1 MIRVAIIEERTLV
14 RDALVH
20 LLTSQGA
27 FEIVSEAAAVDD
39 VADVVRENR
48 ADVLLVGSASDGG
61 ISAARSIAAAGLP
74 TKVLIIGTGRTVSP
88 ARLLSAGA
96 AGYISAD
103 QSAKEL
109 VSAISR
115 VHGGE
120 RVAPAEGSMHD
131 PVAVLSPR
139 ELETLR
145 YLACGLTNREIASRL
160 GISVK
165 TIDTHRG
172 HVLKKLNLR
181 NNADLTRFA
190 IEHGLCDLDAQME
203 RPTMGRDNGR
213 SSPSMSGAGA
223 SSRPH

>member
-1 MIRVAIIEERTLV
+1 MIRVAIVEERTLI
-14 RDALVH
+14 REALAN
-20 LLTSQGA
+20 LLTSQGTC
-27 FEIVSEAAAVDD
+27 EVVGQTSTTDD
-39 VADVVRENR
+39 VVDQVRENR

-61 ISAARSIAAAGLP
+61 IAAARAIAAAGLS
-74 TKVLIIGTGRTVSP
+74 TKVLVLGTGRTVSP
-88 ARLLSAGA
+88 ARLLAAGA
-96 AGYISAD
+96 AGYVGAD
-103 QSAKEL
+103 QPAKEL
-109 VSAISR
+109 MNAITR

-120 RVAPAEGSMHD
+120 RVAPPDTGGHD

-145 YLACGLTNREIASRL
+145 FLACGLTNREIASRL

-203 RPTMGRDNGR
+203 APQANREQRPSAGI
-213 SSPSMSGAGA
+213 GAQ
-223 SSRPH
+223 SRPH

>member
-1 MIRVAIIEERTLV
+1 MIRIAIAEERNLI
-14 RDALVH
+14 REALAT
-20 LLTSQGA
+20 LLTSQGNM
-27 FEIVSEAAAVDD
+27 EIVGQTANIDDAVDLARD
-39 VADVVRENR
+39 NR

-61 ISAARSIAAAGLP
+61 INVARSIAAAALP
-74 TKVLIIGTGRTVSP
+74 TRVLVVGTGRTVSP
-88 ARLLSAGA
+88 ARLLAAGA
-96 AGYISAD
+96 AGYIGAD
-103 QSAKEL
+103 ANARDL
-109 VSAISR
+109 VNALTR

-120 RVAPAEGSMHD
+120 RVAPPESAGHD

-145 YLACGLTNREIASRL
+145 FLACGLTNREIASRL

-190 IEHGLCDLDAQME
+190 IEHGLCDLETQVE
-203 RPTMGRDNGR
+203 RPSMQAEHGRT
-213 SSPSMSGAGA
+213 A
-223 SSRPH
+223 PH

>member
-1 MIRVAIIEERTLV
+1 MIRVALVEERTLI
-14 RDALVH
+14 REALAN

-27 FEIVSEAAAVDD
+27 CEVVGQHATTDD
-39 VADVVRENR
+39 VVDHVRDAN
-48 ADVLLVGSASDGG
+48 ADVLLVGSAGDGG
-61 ISAARSIAAAGLP
+61 IAAARAIASAGLP
-74 TKVLIIGTGRTVSP
+74 TKVLILGTGRTVSP
-88 ARLLSAGA
+88 ARLLAAGA
-96 AGYISAD
+96 AGYVSAD
-103 QSAKEL
+103 QPAKEL
-109 VSAISR
+109 LAAINR

-120 RVAPAEGSMHD
+120 RVAPPDTGAHD

-145 YLACGLTNREIASRL
+145 FLAAGLTNREIATRL

-190 IEHGLCDLDAQME
+190 IEHGLCDLDQQIE
-203 RPTMGRDNGR
+203 RPGNDRDARVGNGMGLPAR
-213 SSPSMSGAGA
+213 
-223 SSRPH
+223 H

>member
-1 MIRVAIIEERTLV
+1 MIRVAIVEERTLI
-14 RDALVH
+14 REALAN
-20 LLTSQGA
+20 LLTSQGTC
-27 FEIVSEAAAVDD
+27 EVVGQTSTTDEVVDQ
-39 VADVVRENR
+39 VRENR

-61 ISAARSIAAAGLP
+61 IAAARAIAAAGLS
-74 TKVLIIGTGRTVSP
+74 TKVLVLGTGRTVSP
-88 ARLLSAGA
+88 ARLLAAGA
-96 AGYISAD
+96 AGYVGAD

-109 VSAISR
+109 INSITR

-120 RVAPAEGSMHD
+120 RVAPPDTGGHD

-145 YLACGLTNREIASRL
+145 FLACGLTNREIASRL

-190 IEHGLCDLDAQME
+190 IEHGLCDLDAQVE
-203 RPTMGRDNGR
+203 TPAVNREQRPSAGI
-213 SSPSMSGAGA
+213 GAQ
-223 SSRPH
+223 SRPH

>member
-1 MIRVAIIEERTLV
+1 MEVVGTTASV
-14 RDALVH
+14 DD
-20 LLTSQGA
+20 
-27 FEIVSEAAAVDD
+27 AVDQARD
-39 VADVVRENR
+39 TR

-61 ISAARSIAAAGLP
+61 VAAARSVATASLP
-74 TKVLIIGTGRTVSP
+74 TRVLIVGTGRTVSP
-88 ARLLSAGA
+88 ARLLAAGA
-96 AGYISAD
+96 AGYIGAE
-103 QSAKEL
+103 AGAREL
-109 VSAISR
+109 INGINR

-120 RVAPAEGSMHD
+120 RVAPPEQVGHD

-145 YLACGLTNREIASRL
+145 FLACGLTNREIATRL

-190 IEHGLCDLDAQME
+190 IEHGLCDLDTAAQQGE
-203 RPTMGRDNGR
+203 SRPTNQM
-213 SSPSMSGAGA
+213 GAGA
-223 SSRPH
+223 ARH

>member
-1 MIRVAIIEERTLV
+1 MIRVAIVEERTLI
-14 RDALVH
+14 REALAN
-20 LLTSQGA
+20 LLTSQGTC
-27 FEIVSEAAAVDD
+27 EVVGQTSTTDD
-39 VADVVRENR
+39 VVDQVRENR

-61 ISAARSIAAAGLP
+61 IAAARAIAAAGLS
-74 TKVLIIGTGRTVSP
+74 TKVLVLGTGRTVSP
-88 ARLLSAGA
+88 ARLLAAGA
-96 AGYISAD
+96 AGYVGAD

-109 VSAISR
+109 INAITR
-115 VHGGE
+115 VNGGE
-120 RVAPAEGSMHD
+120 RVAPTDTGSHD

-145 YLACGLTNREIASRL
+145 FLACGLTNREIASRL

-190 IEHGLCDLDAQME
+190 IEHGLCDLDQQVE
-203 RPTMGRDNGR
+203 RPSLDREQPRTSSMG
-213 SSPSMSGAGA
+213 GAGI
-223 SSRPH
+223 SRPH

>member
-1 MIRVAIIEERTLV
+1 MIRVAIVEERTLI
-14 RDALVH
+14 RDALAN
-20 LLTSQGA
+20 LLTSQGTSEVVGQTA
-27 FEIVSEAAAVDD
+27 TTDDIVDQ
-39 VADVVRENR
+39 VRENR

-61 ISAARSIAAAGLP
+61 IAAARAIAAAGLP
-74 TKVLIIGTGRTVSP
+74 TKVLVLGTGRTVSP
-88 ARLLSAGA
+88 ARLLAAGA
-96 AGYISAD
+96 AGYVGAD
-103 QSAKEL
+103 QPAKEL
-109 VSAISR
+109 LNAITR

-120 RVAPAEGSMHD
+120 RVAPPDTGAHD

-145 YLACGLTNREIASRL
+145 FLACGLTNREIASRL

-190 IEHGLCDLDAQME
+190 IEHGLCDLDAQVEPPSAE
-203 RPTMGRDNGR
+203 RDHARAQ
-213 SSPSMSGAGA
+213 AGISA
-223 SSRPH
+223 QRPH

>member
-1 MIRVAIIEERTLV
+1 MIRVVIAEERTLI
-14 RDALVH
+14 REALAS
-20 LLTSQGA
+20 LLTQQGTMEVVGTTA
-27 FEIVSEAAAVDD
+27 NVDDAVDQARD
-39 VADVVRENR
+39 NR

-61 ISAARSIAAAGLP
+61 IAAARSVAAASLP
-74 TKVLIIGTGRTVSP
+74 TRVLIVGTGRTVSP
-88 ARLLSAGA
+88 ARLLAAGA
-96 AGYISAD
+96 AGYVGAD
-103 QSAKEL
+103 NAARDL
-109 VSAISR
+109 CAAITR

-120 RVAPAEGSMHD
+120 RVAPPEQVGHD

-145 YLACGLTNREIASRL
+145 FLACGLTNREIATRL

-190 IEHGLCDLDAQME
+190 IEHGLCDLDSAPDRGGE
-203 RPTMGRDNGR
+203 ARP
-213 SSPSMSGAGA
+213 SPMGAGA
-223 SSRPH
+223 ARH

>member
-1 MIRVAIIEERTLV
+1 MIRVAIVEERTLI
-14 RDALVH
+14 REALAN
-20 LLTSQGA
+20 LLTSQGTC
-27 FEIVSEAAAVDD
+27 EVVGQTSTTDD
-39 VADVVRENR
+39 VVDQVRENR

-61 ISAARSIAAAGLP
+61 IAAARAIAAAGLS
-74 TKVLIIGTGRTVSP
+74 TKVLVLGTGRTVSP
-88 ARLLSAGA
+88 ARLLAAGA
-96 AGYISAD
+96 AGYIGADSAGRD
-103 QSAKEL
+103 L
-109 VSAISR
+109 VAAITR

-120 RVAPAEGSMHD
+120 RVAPPESAGHD

-145 YLACGLTNREIASRL
+145 FLACGLTNREIASRL

-190 IEHGLCDLDAQME
+190 IEHGLCDLDAQVE
-203 RPTMGRDNGR
+203 RPTMQ
-213 SSPSMSGAGA
+213 A
-223 SSRPH
+223 SSENRATPSHH